1 MSQKKQN
8 LFTLGT
14 TLVFLGDLFIFFI
27 FAFLGRAEHGLD
39 INLSAVFF
47 TALPFI
53 LAWFVVGGVL
63 GTFSNEAV
71 KDIQSTIKTTALT
84 WSFAGPLGLVFRGL
98 ILQGIPALSFVLLTL
113 ILVFMLL
120 LIWRLCFSIF
130 FIKMNSKGEPKEK

>member
-1 MSQKKQN
+1 MSHKKQN

-14 TLVFLGDLFIFFI
+14 TFLFLGDLFIFILFS
-27 FAFLGRAEHGLD
+27 FLGKTEHGLE
-39 INLSAVFF
+39 INLPAVLF

-63 GTFSNEAV
+63 GAFSYEAM

-120 LIWRLCFSIF
+120 LVWRITFTIF
-130 FIKMNSKGEPKEK
+130 FVKLNQK

>member
-14 TLVFLGDLFIFFI
+14 TFLFLGDLFIFILFS
-27 FAFLGRAEHGLD
+27 FLGKAEHGLD
-39 INLSAVFF
+39 INLPAVFF

-63 GTFSNEAV
+63 GAFSYEAV

-98 ILQGIPALSFVLLTL
+98 IHQGIPALSFVLLTL

-120 LIWRLCFSIF
+120 LVWRITFTIF
-130 FIKMNSKGEPKEK
+130 FVKLNQK